1 MLFLPKPTNM
11 EEKNA
16 VREGVINLLLNK
28 AAMKQDIADYSE
40 KVFDQ
45 FKWIME
51 DELKTLRKAVD
62 DSRVR
67 LKMEDKGHH
76 EFRVSIGSDVLVF
89 QLHRNVFRLPDEN
102 PLWKTPYLEENG
114 ANGFFGMINIY
125 NFLAESIEQNRIND
139 PGYLIGR
146 LYLNHDEKFMVEGKG
161 QLGFLFRDLA
171 NSKMNEDIIRHIIQ
185 VSMAF
190 AIEFDLITPPYEMVQ
205 QVSVGQIQMI
215 SSNLQVATGKR
226 LGFKFSAEENSVY

>member
-1 MLFLPKPTNM
+1 MS
-11 EEKNA
+11 EKNA

-45 FKWIME
+45 FKWIMD
-51 DELKTLRKAVD
+51 DELKTLRKSVD

-89 QLHRNVFRLPDEN
+89 QLHRNVFRLPDDN

-171 NSKMNEDIIRHIIQ
+171 NSRMNEDIIRHIIQ

-226 LGFKFSAEENSVY
+226 LGFKFSAEDNSVY